1 MALKKLK
8 GQNFRIFEG
17 TTVIAGETSCQV
29 TIQGNMQDE
38 TNKDT
43 VSSYAKESM
52 MTKQWSAQTESN
64 DVTLASLRAAINAFN
79 SDNKLTIGWDET
91 TGAGNA
97 EAANADLARSGQAIL
112 NDLSLTANNRETARL
127 TLQYQGSGALA

>member
-17 TTVIAGETSCQV
+17 SSVIAGETSCQV

-38 TNKDT
+38 SNKDT
-43 VSSYAKESM
+43 ASSYAKESM

-64 DVTLASLRAAINAFN
+64 DVTLARLRAVIIAFN
-79 SDNKLTIGWDET
+79 SDSKLTVGWDET
-91 TGAGNA
+91 SGAGNDTA
-97 EAANADLARSGQAIL
+97 ENANLARSGQAIM

-127 TLQYQGSGALA
+127 TIQYQGSGALA

>member
-1 MALKKLK
+1 MALHKLK

-17 TTVIAGETSCQV
+17 TAVIAGETSCQV

-38 TNKDT
+38 SNKDT
-43 VSSYAKESM
+43 ASSYAKESV
-52 MTKQWSAQTESN
+52 MTKQWSVQCETN
-64 DVTLASLRAAINAFN
+64 DVTLARMRAAITAFN

-91 TGAGNA
+91 TGSGNA
-97 EAANADLARSGQAIL
+97 EAANADLARSGEAIL